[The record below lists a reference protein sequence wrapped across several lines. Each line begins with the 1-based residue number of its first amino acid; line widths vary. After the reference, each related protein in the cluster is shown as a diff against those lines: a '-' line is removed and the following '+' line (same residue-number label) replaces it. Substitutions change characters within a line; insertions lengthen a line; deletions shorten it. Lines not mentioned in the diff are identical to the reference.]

1 MAPPGVCVAIEVP
14 CTWPCFVHKLKG
26 NVCAAKCMASG
37 PSFVKSFLKPEKKG
51 WESLLFNGSIYYL
64 IGLLTETKNL

>member
-37 PSFVKSFLKPEKKG
+37 PSFVKSFLKPEKKIG
-51 WESLLFNGSIYYL
+51 SLFSLMVLSI
-64 IGLLTETKNL
+64 IS